1 MMFFRVKLE
10 NAMPSFCVNTHL
22 PVSQVTAI
30 DVIDH
35 EFLTR
40 VSLESPSCPPSGV
53 GVPNDVTH
61 ACVFL
66 ASQICDA
73 ILCTASY
80 NNSLATCLDD
90 IPQTATQMIINYPSK
105 LNKLVTCHPC
115 IPSWTPT
122 NL

>member
-40 VSLESPSCPPSGV
+40 VSLEILHAHRLAWECPTMQLTHVFSLHRKYATLFY
-53 GVPNDVTH
+53 VP
-61 ACVFL
+61 
-66 ASQICDA
+66 
-73 ILCTASY
+73 
-80 NNSLATCLDD
+80 
-90 IPQTATQMIINYPSK
+90 
-105 LNKLVTCHPC
+105 LVIT
-115 IPSWTPT
+115 TV
-122 NL
+122 